1 MPIVISD
8 ATGDGDT
15 VRVHNTDTNTHE
27 DVPRTSDAIRAAYE
41 RAGSTSN
48 DDE

>member
-1 MPIVISD
+1 MSIVISD

-27 DVPRTSDAIRAAYE
+27 DVPRNAEAIRDAYA
-41 RAGSTSN
+41 RAQGTR
-48 DDE
+48 DEE